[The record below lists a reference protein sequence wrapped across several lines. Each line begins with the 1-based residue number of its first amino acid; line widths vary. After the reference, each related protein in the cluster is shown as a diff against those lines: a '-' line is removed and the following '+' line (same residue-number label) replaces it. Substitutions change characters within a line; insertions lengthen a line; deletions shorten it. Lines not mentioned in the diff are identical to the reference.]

1 MEEALHYL
9 NQAVVQEGLALPT
22 PQMHSW
28 ILLAHP
34 CYTGEEAG
42 VQGGWVIVTSHSH
55 RPEDQRL
62 NVPPLRPFYIWLL
75 FTLGQIIRSLWLRF
89 VLPASWTWTQTDLS
103 KVGIYWLINCGVGE
117 DSWESLGL
125 QGDPTS
131 PFWRRS
137 ALGFL
142 WKDWCES
149 WNSSTLATSCEELT
163 HWKRLWCWE
172 GLGAGWEGDDR
183 GWDGWMASLTWWT
196 WVWVDSG
203 SWWWTGRPGVLW
215 FMGSQRVGHD
225 WVTELNW
232 NVMNDIFFNIKKK
245 IMYRKYRF
253 TQILRKMIPIFSIMN
268 WLFETRKEA
277 FIYCI
282 IFGCKTQP
290 RNVLRLMYLKVIH
303 CN

>member
-1 MEEALHYL
+1 MHWSRGWSCTNHFADHVLITWLIMHWSHGWSCTDHAATMYWSHDWSCTDHVADHTRIM

-117 DSWESLGL
+117 DSWESHGL

-131 PFWRRS
+131 PF
-137 ALGFL
+137 
-142 WKDWCES
+142 
-149 WNSSTLATSCEELT
+149 
-163 HWKRLWCWE
+163 
-172 GLGAGWEGDDR
+172 
-183 GWDGWMASLTWWT
+183 
-196 WVWVDSG
+196 
-203 SWWWTGRPGVLW
+203 
-215 FMGSQRVGHD
+215 
-225 WVTELNW
+225 
-232 NVMNDIFFNIKKK
+232 
-245 IMYRKYRF
+245 
-253 TQILRKMIPIFSIMN
+253 
-268 WLFETRKEA
+268 
-277 FIYCI
+277 
-282 IFGCKTQP
+282 
-290 RNVLRLMYLKVIH
+290 
-303 CN
+303 